1 MNAVVAILVLS
12 SVSAGVGAVGVPS
25 SAGESS
31 GAYTSSNNARI
42 NDTATC
48 LADPPILAKTL
59 SSAAMVCETLSSV
72 IFLCEYPS
80 EGLNYNSDI
89 NNVRMWIILF
99 LY

>member
-12 SVSAGVGAVGVPS
+12 SVSAGVGAVGDPVK
-25 SAGESS
+25 S
-31 GAYTSSNNARI
+31 GDSRVAYTSSINAKI

-72 IFLCEYPS
+72 IFLSAISSLLSYP
-80 EGLNYNSDI
+80 I
-89 NNVRMWIILF
+89 R
-99 LY
+99 